1 MIDSQCA
8 IGGESQT
15 TRSLQVRN
23 SKLHLGL
30 CVSSLS
36 VDNLKPAIDNYFQ
49 VYTHTLSSAFVL
61 FVIMEAQSS
70 L

>member
-36 VDNLKPAIDNYFQ
+36 A
-49 VYTHTLSSAFVL
+49 
-61 FVIMEAQSS
+61 
-70 L
+70 